1 MQLVATM
8 PNLRLHP
15 AETKE
20 LALPLV
26 CACCS
31 RPPVAYV
38 KRTFTIKEKY
48 PVFGLTIP
56 AQSCDVHL
64 PLCSDHETYWQHR
77 ARTRNRVFWFI
88 LLGAG
93 WAWLVV
99 TGGILLARALDVFT
113 ELGVEPAFALG
124 FVAAMLTFLVGIV
137 ALDIHRLRTGI
148 HVVAIDS
155 GGIVLRGL
163 GAEFRAALQRQ
174 RERALETQSG

>member
-1 MQLVATM
+1 MM
-8 PNLRLHP
+8 PTLRLHP

-48 PVFGLTIP
+48 PGFGLTIP

-64 PLCSDHETYWQHR
+64 PLCGDHESYWQQR

-99 TGGILLARALDVFT
+99 TGGILLARALKLYT
-113 ELGVEPAFALG
+113 ELGVEPAFAL
-124 FVAAMLTFLVGIV
+124 
-137 ALDIHRLRTGI
+137 RGI
-148 HVVAIDS
+148 HLPCSQFEAAFVSTAHTEADIART
-155 GGIVLRGL
+155 I
-163 GAEFRAALQRQ
+163 GAA
-174 RERALETQSG
+174 REAMRELA